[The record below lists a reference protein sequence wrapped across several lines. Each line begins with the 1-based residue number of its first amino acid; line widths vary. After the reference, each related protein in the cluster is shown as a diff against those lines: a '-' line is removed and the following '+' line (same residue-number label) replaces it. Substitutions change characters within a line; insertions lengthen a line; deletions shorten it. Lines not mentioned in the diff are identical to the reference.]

1 MRVCC
6 MGKRVQQT
14 RWHARIWVSIVHP
27 VVQIVAGLATVCDS
41 WAAECGRQLSLVPAP
56 CGALQVTD
64 SDHKPVYAQLTVR
77 LPACKHD
84 AKRARSLDIISS
96 ITATAVQSP
105 ALQVCRSLC
114 LAVLLPAGCCRS
126 LRPRRLKLGL
136 AVARRRRWFSTCYLA
151 HTCTYSLGMP
161 LLCSTIHMVPDVA

>member
-1 MRVCC
+1 MLFGHTCAAVLLLACQAIS
-6 MGKRVQQT
+6 V
-14 RWHARIWVSIVHP
+14 HWVE
-27 VVQIVAGLATVCDS
+27 VVAELATVFDG
-41 WAAECGRQLSLVPAP
+41 WAAECGRPLKLGTAP

-105 ALQVCRSLC
+105 TLQVRHRLC
-114 LAVLLPAGCCRS
+114 LAVRLPAGCCRS
-126 LRPRRLKLGL
+126 LLPCDVKLGL
-136 AVARRRRWFSTCYLA
+136 SAAERRREQMIAYLVSWHQPTA
-151 HTCTYSLGMP
+151 WGCHWTL
-161 LLCSTIHMVPDVA
+161 